1 MRYSPSSRFPRC
13 PCRATHAYP
22 NDLVLS
28 IDDERR
34 QLVNTN
40 ITLLQEVKELSAMI
54 DAQGARIVELEGTVV
69 DELARAEAAHDEL

>member
-1 MRYSPSSRFPRC
+1 M
-13 PCRATHAYP
+13 
-22 NDLVLS
+22 
-28 IDDERR
+28 
-34 QLVNTN
+34 NTN